1 MKFFFFL
8 KFKGGKWNIFN
19 SLGGEKTSLSLKT
32 KNKFLVKVLFSSL
45 KFIKKLFSIV

>member
-19 SLGGEKTSLSLKT
+19 SLGGEK
-32 KNKFLVKVLFSSL
+32 NFFKFKD
-45 KFIKKLFSIV
+45 KK